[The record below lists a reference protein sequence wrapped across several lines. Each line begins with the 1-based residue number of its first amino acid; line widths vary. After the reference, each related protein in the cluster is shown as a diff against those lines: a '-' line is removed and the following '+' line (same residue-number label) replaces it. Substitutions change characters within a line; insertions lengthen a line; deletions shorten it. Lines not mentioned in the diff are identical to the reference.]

1 MQRGDYSEGQ
11 GITAQTY
18 MNIICPLL
26 YEISSPSQS
35 GRYTL
40 LYSLGAPVSLS
51 TSDTGPLP
59 PIN

>member
-40 LYSLGAPVSLS
+40 SYSLVSPMSLS
-51 TSDTGPLP
+51 TSDTGHHP
-59 PIN
+59 PIS